1 MTTVAQILNN
11 LNLNRTFEDSYFY
24 SRGVSYEVFEN
35 FGLGVSTASS
45 PVPYHLI
52 NFPIFP
58 TFDINNN
65 YVGYGVR
72 PGLGGMKY
80 NIQGFQK
87 NKQLYGIHVAKEH
100 IINKDSVII
109 TEGYFDVLLAHTY
122 GYNNTV
128 SCFGSSLSKEQ
139 ILILGSYTQN
149 FQLALDSD
157 RSGTQG
163 SDKATK
169 LIKKIFPS
177 ANVSYILVQ
186 PYKDFADY
194 ITAQGDTDVQQEQF

>member
-1 MTTVAQILNN
+1 MLMTPQLQNP
-11 LNLNRTFEDSYFY
+11 LNLNREFENSFFY
-24 SRGVSYEVFEN
+24 QRGVSLGVFEE
-35 FGLGVSTASS
+35 FGLGVSTTSS
-45 PVPYHLI
+45 PIPNHLV

-58 TFDINNN
+58 VYDLNNN
-65 YVGYGVR
+65 YVGFGVR

-87 NKQLYGIHVAKEH
+87 NKQLYGIHIAKPH
-100 IINKDSVII
+100 IVSQDSVII

-122 GYNNTV
+122 GYQNTV
-128 SCFGSSLSKEQ
+128 SCFGSSLSREQ

-157 RSGTQG
+157 KSGTQG
-163 SDKATK
+163 SEKAEK
-169 LIKKIFPS
+169 AIKKIFPS
-177 ANVSYILVQ
+177 SNVSYILVQ

-194 ITAQGDTDVQQEQF
+194 ICSREDNFYEQTY